1 MAFSLIARCPRTN
14 HIGAVSCAVAM
25 AAGARVVHCAA
36 GVGAVVTQS
45 RSDAQLGAHGMAL
58 LAGGLT
64 AQETVD
70 AMVASTPHA
79 QWRQIAVLDAA
90 GDTAVY
96 SGARILPEMSEAP
109 AQDAC
114 AIGAGLASALVPPAM
129 LQALLADPG
138 LSLAER
144 LMLALEEGEAAG
156 GNQGQTQSAL
166 LRVMA
171 GRDLP
176 LVDLRINWDPAPVAA
191 LRALWDRY
199 APLANDILLRAI
211 DPDNAAIRS

>member
-25 AAGARVVHCAA
+25 AAGARLVHCGA

-45 RSDAQLGAHGMAL
+45 RADPQLGAHGMAL
-58 LAGGLT
+58 LAAGRT

-70 AMVASTPHA
+70 AMVAFTPHA

-90 GDTAVY
+90 GDTAVH

-109 AQDAC
+109 ARDAC
-114 AIGAGLASALVPPAM
+114 AIGAALRSALVPPAM
-129 LQALLADPG
+129 LRVLLADPA
-138 LSLAER
+138 LPLAER
-144 LMLALEEGEAAG
+144 LMLALEEGQAAG
-156 GNQGQTQSAL
+156 GNCMPARSAL

-176 LVDLRINWDPAPVAA
+176 LVDLRVDWDPAPVAA

-211 DPDNAAIRS
+211 DPDNAAIRF

>member
-1 MAFSLIARCPRTN
+1 M
-14 HIGAVSCAVAM
+14 
-25 AAGARVVHCAA
+25 
-36 GVGAVVTQS
+36 VTQS
-45 RSDAQLGAHGMAL
+45 RSDAQLGAHGMTL

-114 AIGAGLASALVPPAM
+114 AIGAGLASAMVPPAM

-138 LSLAER
+138 LPLTER
-144 LMLALEEGEAAG
+144 LMLALEEGDAAG
-156 GNQGQTQSAL
+156 GNQAPPQSAF

-176 LVDLRINWDPAPVAA
+176 LVDLRVDWDPAPVVA